1 MSRMFRSL
9 VPGLILGVLLSACAP
24 VEVPLPE
31 TNGVQID
38 GLMIRNQLAYAVT
51 EVQILALSTGNFVS
65 CGNISARTAC
75 STGFPNRYYT
85 QGKLVVS
92 WKERT
97 VPQSTQEFVVE
108 IDETINTGQPAWIE
122 VIIFS
127 PGEAGARFVQK

>member
-1 MSRMFRSL
+1 MFRSL

-24 VEVPLPE
+24 VEVPPPG

-51 EVQILALSTGNFVS
+51 EVQILALSIGNFVS
-65 CGNISARTAC
+65 CGNILAKTAC
-75 STGFPNRYYT
+75 STGFPNRYYN

-92 WKERT
+92 WKERA
-97 VPQSTQEFVVE
+97 VPQSSKEFVVE